1 MKSNVFAF
9 CVLLTGAAHAS
20 VAAASDL
27 PDIKI
32 SAHNTVPQCA
42 TPGRLMAFL
51 RERNP
56 ALDARFDTIAAEYM
70 RSGERLGVR
79 WDYAMFQMVLET
91 GGLTFMHGKKPGLV
105 KAQQNNFAGLGATGP
120 GEPGESFPD
129 VATGVRAHLEHVL
142 LYSGQHVDNPVA
154 ERTRKVQDW
163 GVLTSWQQGF
173 KRPISYADLGAKWA
187 PGDKSYGRMIAA
199 IAERFYQGACQK
211 PDPQPELLA
220 ETRGQPSARLATLE
234 PPPEADPP
242 AERITGTELA
252 RRAIEDGKKNGNEQ
266 RSGLGAGNFASAALL
281 PFRLLNSQ
289 ISEPPAAQPQVS
301 AAPAVEAP
309 AATTAPV
316 TKTAAVVPPAA
327 VATVTPKAAAT
338 PPIAKPGLDKRADR
352 AADKTADK
360 AADKAKVELA
370 SAAGSAKALSAPA
383 PEKSGKC
390 RVWTASYGGQKAMI
404 IRSLIDQV
412 VNYTVL
418 DVNEGTES
426 REAEAFIAAYAKGG
440 LVAGEYANQNQALDK
455 AFELCPEG

>member
-1 MKSNVFAF
+1 MKSNVLAF

-20 VAAASDL
+20 MAAASEL
-27 PDIKI
+27 PDIKA
-32 SAHNTVPQCA
+32 SAHNTVPHCA

-56 ALDARFDTIAAEYM
+56 ALDPRFDTIAAEYM
-70 RSGERLGVR
+70 RTGEKLGVR
-79 WDYAMFQMVLET
+79 WDYALFQMVLET

-142 LYSGQHVDNPVA
+142 LYSGQHVDRPVA
-154 ERTRKVQDW
+154 DRTRKVQDW

-173 KRPISYADLGAKWA
+173 TRPISYADLGAKWA

-211 PDPQPELLA
+211 PDPQPELMA
-220 ETRGQPSARLATLE
+220 EARGQPSARLATLE

-252 RRAIEDGKKNGNEQ
+252 RRAIEDGKKDGNEQ
-266 RSGLGAGNFASAALL
+266 RSSLGAGNFASAALL

-289 ISEPPAAQPQVS
+289 AAEPPAQPQAS
-301 AAPAVEAP
+301 AAPVIEAP
-309 AATTAPV
+309 AAAV
-316 TKTAAVVPPAA
+316 TPPATRTAAVVPPAA
-327 VATVTPKAAAT
+327 VATVTPKVNAA
-338 PPIAKPGLDKRADR
+338 PPAAKPSAEKRAD
-352 AADKTADK
+352 TGNI
-360 AADKAKVELA
+360 ELA
-370 SAAGSAKALSAPA
+370 SAGGSAKALASPA

-404 IRSLIDQV
+404 IRSLVDQV

-418 DVNEGTES
+418 DVNEGMES

-440 LVAGEYANQNQALDK
+440 LVAGQYANQNQALDK